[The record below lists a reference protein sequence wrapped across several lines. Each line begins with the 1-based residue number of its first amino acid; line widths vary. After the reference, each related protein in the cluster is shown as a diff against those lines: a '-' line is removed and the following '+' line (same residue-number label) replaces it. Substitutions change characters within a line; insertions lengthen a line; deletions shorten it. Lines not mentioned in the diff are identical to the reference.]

1 MGTSQSTGADAP
13 AEASENTLASWI
25 RLDEV
30 REALLGCVDPNTGT
44 ADIADVLALEYAHN
58 HRIASEV
65 VALASNG
72 RRLYVGVT
80 LLPGVGVSVRLAVE
94 PCGRMSSVTREGWQ
108 STWTRQEV
116 AGAIAAASVLA
127 PMTLSESC
135 YHGYS
140 EYGVQACSLW
150 RRCWLPTA
158 MAALRAGPGCS
169 VWTADRID
177 RMGTV
182 LRTLVDLCAQ
192 RDSGLDNMRAALPAG
207 VVPDQALDLADAIFG
222 LSTGTEGFFNNRP
235 QVIADVTDVQENL
248 RGMLSWIDAMER
260 TDVLFDHLLKHH
272 HAERIARM
280 ADSDPRLASP

>member
-1 MGTSQSTGADAP
+1 MGTSQSTGAGAL
-13 AEASENTLASWI
+13 AEASKNTLASWI
-25 RLDEV
+25 HLDEV
-30 REALLGCVDPNTGT
+30 REALLGCVDPSTGT
-44 ADIADVLALEYAHN
+44 ADIADILALEYAHN

-65 VALASNG
+65 VALARNG
-72 RRLYVGVT
+72 RRLNVGVT
-80 LLPGVGVSVRLAVE
+80 VLPAVGISTRLTAE

-116 AGAIAAASVLA
+116 ADAIAAASVLA
-127 PMTLSESC
+127 PMALSDS
-135 YHGYS
+135 YHYGYS
-140 EYGVQACSLW
+140 EYGVKACSLW

-158 MAALRAGPGCS
+158 MAALRAGPVCS

-182 LRTLVDLCAQ
+182 LRALVDLCAQ
-192 RDSGLDNMRAALPAG
+192 RDSGLDSTRAALPAG
-207 VVPDQALDLADAIFG
+207 VVSDRALDLADAVFG
-222 LSTGTEGFFNNRP
+222 LSKGTEGFLNSRP
-235 QVIADVTDVQENL
+235 QIIPHVTDVQENL